1 MNNIKGIALVTDGNS
16 KRIAVTYDTIND
28 DGIATAQN
36 KRTNRIVMDSN
47 VLSAINVIEEYAQS
61 VIDKEQ

>member
-1 MNNIKGIALVTDGNS
+1 MNNIKGVALVADGNS
-16 KRIAVTYDTIND
+16 KRIAVTYDVINN
-28 DGIATAQN
+28 DGVATVQN